1 MEANA
6 FSYSSAISVS
16 EKANQQGENVP
27 GAFEVMQQELKF
39 RQIFG
44 DTWQLNDKLK
54 TSCR

>member
-27 GAFEVMQQELKF
+27 GACEVMQQELKF

-44 DTWQLNDKLK
+44 DTWQLKDKLK